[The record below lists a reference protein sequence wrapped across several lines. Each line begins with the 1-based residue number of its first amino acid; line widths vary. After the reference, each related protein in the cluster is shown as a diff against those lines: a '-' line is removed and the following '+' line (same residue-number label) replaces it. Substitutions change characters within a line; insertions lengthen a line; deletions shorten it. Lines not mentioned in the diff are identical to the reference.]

1 MPLSGPDAH
10 SPPLTL
16 GTAGHID
23 HGKTVLVRALT
34 GVDTDRLP
42 QERERGISIE
52 LGFAPLD
59 LPSGRRVSVVDVPGH
74 ERFVR
79 TMVAGATGVDLFL
92 LVVAAD
98 DGVMPQT
105 REHLRVL
112 EALGVPAG
120 VVAITKADAVPAD
133 RVAAV
138 VADVASLCPDCE
150 IVPVSA
156 LTGAGVNELM
166 AAVDRAAAMLPGRSE
181 SVGPA
186 RLHIDRSFTL
196 RGIGTVVTGT
206 LWSGVLTVGEHVR
219 IEPVGLEHRIRS
231 LHVHGAEVEA
241 ASAGQRVAVALAG
254 ADRRAISRGDV
265 LTDPAASLR
274 ATHRIEV
281 KLDASL
287 DHGTR
292 VQVHHGTRQT
302 AARVVHK
309 DGETRL
315 MLEQPLVAA
324 SGDRFVVRQIAPPDT
339 IGGGVVLESG
349 VGSRESVDR
358 SPQTA
363 VRGPQTAS
371 DPHLRAELLR
381 KVREGRLEPPRIGGR
396 GEQSELARLAEEG
409 LVVRCGPDLF
419 FDAGAIERARGVVRE
434 ICERDGAVTIASLRD
449 ALGTSRRYA
458 QAILERFDGER
469 MLVRVGDEHRLRK
482 NPKTHEIGR
491 FR

>member
-1 MPLSGPDAH
+1 VTPSGPDAH

-112 EALGVPAG
+112 EALGVQAG
-120 VVAITKADAVPAD
+120 VVAVTKVDAVPAD
-133 RVAAV
+133 RVTAV
-138 VADVASLCPDCE
+138 ATDVAGLCTDCE

-156 LTGAGVNELM
+156 LTGAGLAELM
-166 AAVDRAAAMLPGRSE
+166 TAVDRAAAMLPGRSE
-181 SVGPA
+181 PAGPA

-206 LWSGVLTVGEHVR
+206 LWSGVLVVGERVR
-219 IEPVGLEHRIRS
+219 IEPTGLEHRVRS
-231 LHVHGAEVEA
+231 LHVHGEQVEEA
-241 ASAGQRVAVALAG
+241 GAGQRVAVALAG

-265 LTDPAASLR
+265 LTDPAAGLR
-274 ATHRIEV
+274 ATHRMEV

-287 DHGTR
+287 DHGAR

-302 AARVVHK
+302 AARVAHK
-309 DGETRL
+309 DGRTRL
-315 MLEQPLVAA
+315 MLEQPLVAMP
-324 SGDRFVVRQIAPPDT
+324 GDRFVVRRIAPPDT
-339 IGGGVVLESG
+339 IGGGVVLEEAA
-349 VGSRESVDR
+349 VGRRQLADPGLQTTGGR
-358 SPQTA
+358 RQTA
-363 VRGPQTAS
+363 V
-371 DPHLRAELLR
+371 DPVMRVELLR
-381 KVREGRLEPPRIGGR
+381 RVREGGLAPPRMTPE
-396 GEQSELARLAEEG
+396 EQTALARLAEEG

-419 FDAGAIERARGVVRE
+419 FDAEVVDKVRE
-434 ICERDGAVTIASLRD
+434 AVVAICERDGSVTIAALRD

-458 QAILERFDGER
+458 QALLERFDGER
-469 MLVRVGDEHRLRK
+469 MLVRAGDEHRLRRRLAAG
-482 NPKTHEIGR
+482 NT
-491 FR
+491 